1 MAKLTSKASRIRTH
15 VRVRRKVKGTT
26 ERPRLAVN
34 FSGNHIRAQVIDD
47 VAGKTLVSAFTT
59 EKSLST
65 PSSARTSRAP
75 RKSAS
80 SSPNAPRPRTS
91 RRSSSIAAVSPIT
104 EKSKPWPTPLAR
116 PGCNFNYHVLCPT
129 KSLKRKSSKKPCP
142 QRPGRDRAARRA
154 CCRRGGSGCRSG
166 SSRRADQRRGGDH
179 RGGPRGRGG
188 QGGRGRGRGP
198 GGNRGPRGGRDEN
211 KSDLL
216 EKVVFINRCAKVV
229 KGGRRFSF
237 SALLVV
243 GDRKGKVGVGFGKA
257 NEVTE
262 AIRKATDAARKHL
275 EPVSLRGPTIPH
287 EVMGQFGGGRV
298 LLRPASPGTGL
309 IAGGGVRAVVEA
321 AGIKDLLAKSLG
333 SGNPA
338 NVVKATLDALKQL
351 RLKETI
357 FQLRGK
363 TVKAAAL
370 PAAPRK
376 KPKTDAPEAA
386 KARQRQGQGQS
397 RKPQGRKSR
406 RVRSGSRFLTK

>member
-1 MAKLTSKASRIRTH
+1 MPPKPDPIIEEKLAEEI
-15 VRVRRKVKGTT
+15 V
-26 ERPRLAVN
+26 
-34 FSGNHIRAQVIDD
+34 VIDP
-47 VAGKTLVSAFTT
+47 VV
-59 EKSLST
+59 E
-65 PSSARTSRAP
+65 AP
-75 RKSAS
+75 EG
-80 SSPNAPRPRTS
+80 
-91 RRSSSIAAVSPIT
+91 AAVVP
-104 EKSKPWPTPLAR
+104 
-116 PGCNFNYHVLCPT
+116 
-129 KSLKRKSSKKPCP
+129 
-142 QRPGRDRAARRA
+142 AAPA
-154 CCRRGGSGCRSG
+154 
-166 SSRRADQRRGGDH
+166 APATDRGGDR
-179 RGGPRGRGG
+179 RGGPRGGGGG

-198 GGNRGPRGGRDEN
+198 GGNRGPRREEN

-298 LLRPASPGTGL
+298 FLRPASPGTGL

-351 RLKETI
+351 RPKETI

-363 TVKAAAL
+363 TIKTAPVVAATEETKTESAEQ
-370 PAAPRK
+370 AAPAK
-376 KPKTDAPEAA
+376 GGKGKGKGGKPEKAA
-386 KARQRQGQGQS
+386 KAHKAGDS
-397 RKPQGRKSR
+397 DPALAS
-406 RVRSGSRFLTK
+406 

>member
-1 MAKLTSKASRIRTH
+1 MSEATVEKKITDET
-15 VRVRRKVKGTT
+15 
-26 ERPRLAVN
+26 
-34 FSGNHIRAQVIDD
+34 VI
-47 VAGKTLVSAFTT
+47 
-59 EKSLST
+59 
-65 PSSARTSRAP
+65 
-75 RKSAS
+75 
-80 SSPNAPRPRTS
+80 PNAPIETVLPDAPAPAAPEA
-91 RRSSSIAAVSPIT
+91 AAVAAPAA
-104 EKSKPWPTPLAR
+104 PTDR
-116 PGCNFNYHVLCPT
+116 P
-129 KSLKRKSSKKPCP
+129 
-142 QRPGRDRAARRA
+142 A
-154 CCRRGGSGCRSG
+154 
-166 SSRRADQRRGGDH
+166 GDH
-179 RGGPRGRGG
+179 RGGFGGPGGRGGRGG
-188 QGGRGRGRGP
+188 QGGRGRGP
-198 GGNRGPRGGRDEN
+198 GGNRGPRGPRDEN

-287 EVMGQFGGGRV
+287 EVIGTFGGGRV

-351 RLKETI
+351 RLKENI

-363 TVKAAAL
+363 TPKAPAPADATAKEEAKPEVAAE
-370 PAAPRK
+370 PAK
-376 KPKTDAPEAA
+376 GGKGNKPKGGKPAP
-386 KARQRQGQGQS
+386 KADKAGEDPALAS
-397 RKPQGRKSR
+397 
-406 RVRSGSRFLTK
+406 

>member
-1 MAKLTSKASRIRTH
+1 M
-15 VRVRRKVKGTT
+15 
-26 ERPRLAVN
+26 
-34 FSGNHIRAQVIDD
+34 
-47 VAGKTLVSAFTT
+47 
-59 EKSLST
+59 ST
-65 PSSARTSRAP
+65 KPEE
-75 RKSAS
+75 
-80 SSPNAPRPRTS
+80 
-91 RRSSSIAAVSPIT
+91 IT
-104 EKSKPWPTPLAR
+104 EKKVVEDTVVPGAIVENALVDTPAAEPAAAPAPAVTSAPAAAPAPTTPA
-116 PGCNFNYHVLCPT
+116 PT
-129 KSLKRKSSKKPCP
+129 S
-142 QRPGRDRAARRA
+142 GNDR
-154 CCRRGGSGCRSG
+154 
-166 SSRRADQRRGGDH
+166 GDH
-179 RGGPRGRGG
+179 RGGRGG
-188 QGGRGRGRGP
+188 GGGRGRGRGP
-198 GGNRGPRGGRDEN
+198 GGNRGPRQPRDDN

-351 RLKETI
+351 RLKENI

-363 TVKAAAL
+363 TIKTH
-370 PAAPRK
+370 APVATATEET
-376 KPKTDAPEAA
+376 KTDAAVETA
-386 KARQRQGQGQS
+386 KGTKA
-397 RKPQGRKSR
+397 KSKGAKTPKAEK
-406 RVRSGSRFLTK
+406 SDESNPALAS

>member
-1 MAKLTSKASRIRTH
+1 MPPKIDPLIEEKIAEETVVVDPVVEAPE
-15 VRVRRKVKGTT
+15 VA
-26 ERPRLAVN
+26 AVVPP
-34 FSGNHIRAQVIDD
+34 A
-47 VAGKTLVSAFTT
+47 AGVPA
-59 EKSLST
+59 T
-65 PSSARTSRAP
+65 PGAE
-75 RKSAS
+75 
-80 SSPNAPRPRTS
+80 PRP
-91 RRSSSIAAVSPIT
+91 
-104 EKSKPWPTPLAR
+104 
-116 PGCNFNYHVLCPT
+116 
-129 KSLKRKSSKKPCP
+129 
-142 QRPGRDRAARRA
+142 
-154 CCRRGGSGCRSG
+154 
-166 SSRRADQRRGGDH
+166 GGDH
-179 RGGPRGRGG
+179 RGGPRGGGG

-198 GGNRGPRGGRDEN
+198 GGNRGPVRRDEN

-298 LLRPASPGTGL
+298 FLRPASPGTGL

-351 RLKETI
+351 RLKENI

-363 TVKAAAL
+363 TIKVAPPVETANGEAKADVTTEPAKGGKGKTKGAKSEKAA
-370 PAAPRK
+370 
-376 KPKTDAPEAA
+376 PEKAA
-386 KARQRQGQGQS
+386 KVEKAGEADPALAS
-397 RKPQGRKSR
+397 
-406 RVRSGSRFLTK
+406 